1 MNDKLIVICIFL
13 VIESFERL
21 QNDARICWWLRK
33 LILEIYFIVK
43 QLNKSWDQSNTRG
56 IQTVLR
62 QILKKYFIYEIYK
75 IIFLH
80 SFHPIHNTSV
90 SDVSIEKFRP
100 GIFQSITYIL
110 CNYK

>member
-1 MNDKLIVICIFL
+1 MSYFL
-13 VIESFERL
+13 MSLFSS
-21 QNDARICWWLRK
+21 D
-33 LILEIYFIVK
+33 
-43 QLNKSWDQSNTRG
+43 NTRG
-56 IQTVLR
+56 IQKVLR

-100 GIFQSITYIL
+100 GIFPWKHRL
-110 CNYK
+110 